1 MVLVVLA
8 VVSLTER
15 QQQQVAMPGILAEL
29 VSQQILLPVP
39 VLGLLRRHFPVN
51 I

>member
-8 VVSLTER
+8 VASLTER

-29 VSQQILLPVP
+29 VPQQILLSVP
-39 VLGLLRRHFPVN
+39 VL
-51 I
+51 